1 MKGIVLNRCYVVS
14 KPCVRDTKSVPVI
27 IEGSDLYDKIAPVSE
42 LTGKRENVVTV
53 LSRLAHNPEYSR
65 AINALLQEIPTIKS
79 DPRLNDDDRIDLM
92 MSRLSTG
99 TPAED
104 DAVRSYLESVSD
116 VLFKGAPQKVVDA
129 VKDNQIDFKPADANV
144 ENV

>member
-1 MKGIVLNRCYVVS
+1 MKGIVLNRCYVDS
-14 KPCVRDTKSVPVI
+14 KPCVRDTKNVPVI

-92 MSRLSTG
+92 MKRLSTG

-129 VKDNQIDFKPADANV
+129 VKENQIGFEPSDANV
-144 ENV
+144 EDA

>member
-1 MKGIVLNRCYVVS
+1 MKGIVLNRCYVDS
-14 KPCVRDTKSVPVI
+14 KPCERNTKDVPVI
-27 IEGSDLYDKIAPVSE
+27 IEGADLYDKIAPVSE

-53 LSRLAHNPEYSR
+53 LSRLSHNPEYSR
-65 AINALLQEIPTIKS
+65 AINALLQELPTIKS

-92 MSRLSTG
+92 MKRLSTG

-116 VLFKGAPQKVVDA
+116 VLFKNAPQKVVDA
-129 VKDNQIDFKPADANV
+129 VKDGQIDFKPADANV